1 MFILN
6 ILPEWM
12 IHTIFMLGLS
22 GVIAGF
28 VLGFIPFISKYSLP
42 IKIISIL
49 VLSFG
54 LYLEGGLAK
63 HKESLLKI
71 KEAEI
76 KVAKLEKQA
85 SDLNTEMQSII
96 IERNELLNKKSETI
110 IKYIDRFRDREVL
123 RTVEGPERVRIEE
136 IIKYVENCPI
146 PVEFIDIH
154 NKAATLNK
162 DN

>member
-6 ILPEWM
+6 ILPEWI
-12 IHTIFMLGLS
+12 IHIIFILGLL

-28 VLGFIPFISKYSLP
+28 VLGFIPFISRYLLP

-71 KEAEI
+71 KEVEA
-76 KVAKLEKQA
+76 KVAILEKQA
-85 SDLNTEMQSII
+85 SDLNTEMQSVIF
-96 IERNELLNKKSETI
+96 ERNELLNKKSETI

-123 RTVEGPERVRIEE
+123 KTVEGPERVRIEE

-146 PVEFIDIH
+146 PKEFIDIH